1 MDLTDICKELDLNFP
16 VVAALAAELSST
28 APADWRHLAASL
40 TFRTFAEDTNHNKH
54 VTRKLAGEKFEDRHQ
69 SENLGELGDSQQFK
83 PKTTHDSNIGDRHH
97 IVGDRHLIGISGGQ
111 GAGKST
117 LAKCVVAAC
126 EQVGKRAMSLSLDDF
141 YRTRVERAEL
151 AQKVHPLL
159 AIRGVPGTHDVALC
173 IRTVNE
179 LLSDVALRVPRFDKG
194 RDDRYP
200 LDEWDTVRGPFDVV
214 ILEGW
219 CVGAPEQPQ
228 DRLNVPC
235 NELES
240 IKDPQQ
246 IWRSFV
252 NDQLR
257 SEYQDLWRLID
268 DLIFLAVPNL
278 AAVKRWRGQQEMQR
292 PVGLRMGAPEI
303 ADFVAH
309 YERLTCWM
317 LDEMPAIA
325 DVVGVL
331 GEAHDLTGITK
342 RG

>member
-54 VTRKLAGEKFEDRHQ
+54 VTRKLAGEKFEDRQ
-69 SENLGELGDSQQFK
+69 QDLGDK
-83 PKTTHDSNIGDRHH
+83 I
-97 IVGDRHLIGISGGQ
+97 GDRHLIGISGGQ

>member
-16 VVAALAAELSST
+16 VVAALAAELPST

-40 TFRTFAEDTNHNKH
+40 IFRTFAEDANHNKH
-54 VTRKLAGEKFEDRHQ
+54 VTRKLAGEKFETKFEDRQQDLGDKFGDRHQ
-69 SENLGELGDSQQFK
+69 
-83 PKTTHDSNIGDRHH
+83 

>member
-16 VVAALAAELSST
+16 VVAALSAELSST

-54 VTRKLAGEKFEDRHQ
+54 VTRKLAGEKFEDRQ
-69 SENLGELGDSQQFK
+69 QDLGDK
-83 PKTTHDSNIGDRHH
+83 I
-97 IVGDRHLIGISGGQ
+97 GDRHLIGISGGQ